1 MQNIEGTLMGLKLS
15 PGFRCVNHEV
25 LLVVVPRTCT
35 DIS

>member
-1 MQNIEGTLMGLKLS
+1 MRDVEGTLMGVKLS
-15 PGFRCVNHEV
+15 PGFRCVNHGV